1 MPKHHTLNIEL
12 TVYEL
17 FLLEDALQDHA
28 GDLQHDAQIAQVLQS
43 STDRAQML
51 ATRAKEACEL
61 QAKLENL
68 KRVHYG

>member
-1 MPKHHTLNIEL
+1 MPKHHTLNIKL

-28 GDLQHDAQIAQVLQS
+28 SDLQHDAEIAQVLQS

-51 ATRAKEACEL
+51 DTRAKEASEL
-61 QAKLENL
+61 HAKLENL
-68 KRVHYG
+68 KRTHYE